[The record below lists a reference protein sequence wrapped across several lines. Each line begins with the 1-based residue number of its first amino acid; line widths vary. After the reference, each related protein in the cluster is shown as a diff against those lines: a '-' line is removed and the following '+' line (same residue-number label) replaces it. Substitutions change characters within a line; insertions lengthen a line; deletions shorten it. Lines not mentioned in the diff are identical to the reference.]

1 VKELFKIK
9 SLLNKHGEDNKL
21 ILTLQL
27 IGEFIT
33 TCILVF
39 LIPFF
44 TIFILGKKSKYL
56 AETSLVSQ
64 IIDIWFNPLFIYPF
78 MFLTS
83 SFVTYFFFKKEFK
96 FTRIIEMVF
105 FENEAKLILTN
116 RLGLKYKRITVNK
129 SDFNV
134 RILNESF
141 QEIV

>member
-1 VKELFKIK
+1 
-9 SLLNKHGEDNKL
+9 
-21 ILTLQL
+21 
-27 IGEFIT
+27 
-33 TCILVF
+33 
-39 LIPFF
+39 
-44 TIFILGKKSKYL
+44 
-56 AETSLVSQ
+56 
-64 IIDIWFNPLFIYPF
+64 

-116 RLGLKYKRITVNK
+116 RLGMKYKRITVNK

-141 QEIV
+141 QEIVGIQVESKNKAIGDFNFLNINRIDKKEQSLLDFLKNYKKTI